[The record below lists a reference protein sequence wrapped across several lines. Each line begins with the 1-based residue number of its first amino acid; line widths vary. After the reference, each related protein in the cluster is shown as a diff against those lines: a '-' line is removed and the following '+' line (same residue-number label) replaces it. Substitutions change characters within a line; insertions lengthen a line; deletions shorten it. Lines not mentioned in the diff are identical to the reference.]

1 MTAVRACRCGAELPE
16 DGDALACPRCGP
28 AEAWRVLLDGV
39 PVAAATAAE
48 VLLSDGLAAEARA
61 VLYASGPP
69 RFRVALAPGRR
80 GR

>member
-1 MTAVRACRCGAELPE
+1 
-16 DGDALACPRCGP
+16 
-28 AEAWRVLLDGV
+28 V